1 MVVLGLVSA
10 GGARAEIIWQ
20 RGSEGVVRAADGVIR
35 YFTEGSR
42 WAPVAGGTAGGA
54 VLSSSRSLVLAG
66 AQPVT
71 ITGTRLLSQAAIVTA
86 ARGAAKLLGPV
97 GVLASLAPLFWDEVQ
112 DLWLAPGEADPYED
126 VGKGSSGLYY
136 GSCEYQAPVGTIRR
150 YTFGSTSYEN
160 LVWVSSDSPLPGGRA
175 AWPTALNNCE
185 CKNYPNLGCPEPKW
199 GVIYR
204 RAVSGSC
211 PAGESRT
218 YEGTCAAP
226 EPVPASDEQIEEA
239 ILQSMPYPDAAPL
252 VGHLKDLPYDIPGAG
267 AETITGPGTV
277 NGGTTTSTTTGP
289 AGQTTVNNTTQY
301 NINYNGD
308 TATVTQV
315 TTSTTTYPDNST
327 STTTTTAT
335 SEGSV
340 PTGEEPP
347 VDVCVE
353 HPEASGC
360 QPLGSVDTVDV
371 GVQAHTLTWTAEGSA
386 AGSCPAPM
394 SFSLPF
400 GGTGELSWAPVC
412 QFATGIRPVIIA
424 IAWLSAGI
432 FIFQVARG

>member
-20 RGSEGVVRAADGVIR
+20 RGSEGVVRAPDGVIR

-42 WAPVAGGTAGGA
+42 WAPVSGGTAGGA

-86 ARGAAKLLGPV
+86 ARGAAKLLGPA
-97 GVLASLAPLFWDEVQ
+97 GVMMSLAPLFWDEVQ
-112 DLWLAPGEADPYED
+112 DLWLAPGEESAYED
-126 VGKGSSGLYY
+126 REPSSLGYA
-136 GSCEYQAPVGTIRR
+136 QACSTQRAIGTISRWPD
-150 YTFGSTSYEN
+150 FGMETVASVPNTVYPGPGWACISHCKC
-160 LVWVSSDSPLPGGRA
+160 SDFG
-175 AWPTALNNCE
+175 
-185 CKNYPNLGCPEPKW
+185 NLGCPAGNTFAGLFVRYVAACPPPSVRNLSGECVLTEPQ
-199 GVIYR
+199 
-204 RAVSGSC
+204 
-211 PAGESRT
+211 PAT
-218 YEGTCAAP
+218 
-226 EPVPASDEQIEEA
+226 DEQIEEA

-301 NINYNGD
+301 TINYNGD

-353 HPEASGC
+353 HPEAAGC

-371 GVQAHTLTWTAEGSA
+371 GVQVHTLTWTAEGSA